1 MYIAFYNCSLC
12 ACWLSTVLTLELGLN
27 YYNGPNPCL
36 HCPCNMTTLPWRD
49 LSVTAKWLDEC
60 WSNDGWQRAHRRT
73 MHPIF
78 ELWSVT
84 IQSVVTDI
92 LHVKHLGV
100 DGNLAGSVLYMLCFM
115 MMDGFRGVEPSLP
128 DIVCNA

>member
-1 MYIAFYNCSLC
+1 
-12 ACWLSTVLTLELGLN
+12 
-27 YYNGPNPCL
+27 
-36 HCPCNMTTLPWRD
+36 
-49 LSVTAKWLDEC
+49 
-60 WSNDGWQRAHRRT
+60 

-128 DIVCNA
+128 DIVCNAYHACNQLSEMRNFIIRNVHLMFVVEVHAS